1 MSVYESKDEKIMA
14 FSLNVFAGE
23 NVLTSPL
30 LVLFDSKFV
39 RVDVRVEGAIMVGVA
54 CVAEDGEIEARV
66 FGEGEHTFFMRR
78 EEIKEIFVQAMG
90 QGAGVGHVSISL
102 APEDG
107 VNILEKALE
116 KYRGDER

>member
-1 MSVYESKDEKIMA
+1 MGVCEGEDEKIMA

-23 NVLTSPL
+23 SVLTSPL
-30 LVLFDSKFV
+30 LVPFDSKFV
-39 RVDVRVEGAIMVGVA
+39 RVDVRVKGAIMVGVA
-54 CVAEDGEIEARV
+54 CVAEDGEIETKV

-78 EEIKEIFVQAMG
+78 EEIKEVFVQAMG
-90 QGAGVGHVSISL
+90 QRAGVGHVSISL

-116 KYRGDER
+116 KGCAF